1 MTNGLDNQKY
11 RTSEQSQRR
20 KKNIE
25 IIHSETPVD

>member
-1 MTNGLDNQKY
+1 MAWTPKNIEQVNKA
-11 RTSEQSQRR
+11 SE